1 MAKNKGLHAPWARD
15 HTAPL
20 YYGYWTDFLDP
31 RDFLRY
37 TQTMGTGSSPALW
50 TVTVTGTTP
59 TAVVTAAKGG
69 TFVLTMSGSQDDKF
83 IAVEAQLNVNPAKGD
98 SLVFHVGFTTG
109 TNIATTNAVYG
120 IADVVTNACTR
131 TTGYI
136 ASGVVLSVVAGVLK
150 LWTGNVATAT
160 ADMTQTTLETLVA
173 STTYRYTV
181 EVYFDPTT
189 QGAGTVTVWKTDAN
203 GNATRVTTL
212 QTAGGVGGL
221 PQGVAMGQI
230 WGVLA
235 TSTTSPVFTYDY
247 WGYQA
252 SR

>member
-1 MAKNKGLHAPWARD
+1 MARTQGIRAPWPG
-15 HTAPL
+15 TTNPL
-20 YYGYWTDFLDP
+20 YYGSWTDFTDP

-37 TQTMGTGSSPALW
+37 TQTMGTGTSPAIW

-69 TFVLTMSGSQDDKF
+69 TFVLTMSSSANDKF
-83 IAVEAQLNVNPAKGD
+83 IAVEAQLNVKPDKGD
-98 SLVFHVGFTTG
+98 SLVFDVGFTTG
-109 TNIATTNAVYG
+109 TAIAGTNAVYG
-120 IADVVTNACTR
+120 IADVVTNALTA

-136 ASGVVLSVVAGVLK
+136 ASGVVLAVVAGTLK

-160 ADMTQTTLETLVA
+160 ADMTVTTLEVLAA
-173 STTYRYTV
+173 STAYRYSV
-181 EVYFDPTT
+181 EVWFDPTT
-189 QGAGTVTVWKTDAN
+189 QGAGQVNVYKTDAN
-203 GNATRVTTL
+203 GNRLRVKSVQYT
-212 QTAGGVGGL
+212 GGVSGL
-221 PQGVAMGQI
+221 PQGVSMGQI

-247 WGYQA
+247 WGYSA